1 MVFGK
6 LIKFARTLGK
16 KAGAAVRSVGK
27 KLREGTDAGA
37 EAYRKLAKR
46 YPAAAAGINKF
57 LPADLVVMKGQ
68 YYGRKAEKMAGR
80 AGSVL
85 ESKNLAQA
93 KKRFAKA
100 GMLARSIRGDI
111 KGEFSPQGSLKVGT
125 KQILDRLKH
134 QKKRKHKKKSKRK

>member
-6 LIKFARTLGK
+6 IIKFARTLGK

-27 KLREGTDAGA
+27 KLRQSTDSGA

-57 LPADLVVMKGQ
+57 LPADMTVMKGQ
-68 YYGRKAEKMAGR
+68 YYGRKAEKLANR

-93 KKRFAKA
+93 RKRFAKT
-100 GMLARSIRGDI
+100 GMLARSLRGDI
-111 KGEFSPQGSLKVGT
+111 KSEFTPTGQLKVST